1 VLLTFTLSRSVL
13 PVHRDAYFSMGPE
26 GMQSPVNQD
35 SFLAPI
41 LFQGNMGCNLRSSL
55 GKLTGLT

>member
-1 VLLTFTLSRSVL
+1 
-13 PVHRDAYFSMGPE
+13 
-26 GMQSPVNQD
+26 VNQD

-41 LFQGNMGCNLRSSL
+41 LFQGNMATNLRAAH